1 MTLHELNMKATLM
14 LSLIEEREGDLDGI
28 DGEYNDLFHQVE
40 DKLQAYAH
48 VISRM
53 EQEEAFLTEKIKEFQ
68 ARKKSIESNVERL
81 KDNILTSMQVIG
93 LDKVSDTYTITRAKS
108 PVSVIVADLDA
119 LPERFVN
126 TKIEY
131 TPNKSE
137 IKKALQNGEAVTGAS
152 LSEES
157 FYIKIK

>member
-1 MTLHELNMKATLM
+1 MTLFELNEKA
-14 LSLIEEREGDLDGI
+14 SLILRTIEEQEGDIEGLES
-28 DGEYNDLFHQVE
+28 EYSELFADVT

-53 EQEEAFLTEKIKEFQ
+53 EQEETFLTEKIKEFQ
-68 ARKKSIESNVERL
+68 ARKKAIESNVERL
-81 KDNILTSMQVIG
+81 KSNILTSMQLCG

-108 PVSVIVADLDA
+108 PVSVIVADINI
-119 LPERFVN
+119 LPAWFV
-126 TKIEY
+126 KA
-131 TPNKSE
+131 
-137 IKKALQNGEAVTGAS
+137 ALQNGEVVSGAS